1 MTRLLEQVRLQSQFA
16 GLRNRLGAAA
26 ALDLIAHCVAAEIA
40 IQQRIDEHTHSQAVD
55 NWHHHTNLVHDQPV

>member
-16 GLRNRLGAAA
+16 GLRNRLGATA

-55 NWHHHTNLVHDQPV
+55 NWHHHTNLVHDQPE

>member
-26 ALDLIAHCVAAEIA
+26 ALDVIAHCVAAEIA
-40 IQQRIDEHTHSQAVD
+40 TQQRIHEQTGPQAVD
-55 NWHHHTNLVHDQPV
+55 NSCRHTNLVVAQPE